1 MAEYFATLKPI
12 TMKPSSGALFF
23 MIREGSYC
31 FEVERYKMNIQSD
44 EDWRKLVEET
54 NARYWCYMED
64 FDNLVVR
71 NTQVTHDEQTRLK
84 QLHKRLE
91 KKGFYDVDS

>member
-1 MAEYFATLKPI
+1 MAEYFASLKPI

-23 MIREGSYC
+23 MIREGAYC
-31 FEVERYKMNIQSD
+31 FEVERYKMNIQAD
-44 EDWRKLVEET
+44 EDWKKLVEET
-54 NARYWCYMED
+54 HALYWCYMED

-71 NTQVTHDEQTRLK
+71 NTQVTHNEQTQLK

-91 KKGFYDVDS
+91 KKGFYDVNS